1 MNMSRETNILNKN
14 NIYAIAVGDRFKQNK
29 DACYLLYAPL
39 ANKFQLVLP
48 EQVSALS
55 QQLENGI
62 DVNDVFKPFLE
73 VPELKSA
80 SSDIST
86 ESFCTL
92 HLLLN
97 EKCNFHCHYCYSAKG
112 RSKAELTMEVI
123 QTMLDYFLSEER
135 KAVNDRT
142 IMFMGGGEPVMSYK
156 LLEEATY
163 YAEQITDGTSVK
175 PHFSL
180 TTNGSLLSDSI
191 IEFLKEHN
199 FTVQVS
205 FEILPDVQKS
215 QRGSYDAVASNIL
228 KLGKSQVTHYVRSTI
243 TEMNVNRI
251 CEMVEY
257 AHSMFPDLNKL
268 SCQQVVDPEYFTTVD
283 VVNKFFND
291 YFDSFNSARKL
302 ADRYGITLRS
312 SSSHLINYSKRDRF
326 CYNLL
331 CLTPYNTLTLCP
343 DVSSPN
349 EPDYNNSLVGQ
360 VADHSVNFNQEAFAK
375 LSSSTI
381 HSISKCRD
389 CYARWNCGSGCPSSR
404 RVYRPEIFDS
414 ICDYYRRMLTESLLE
429 ALTIK
434 YQQSTHRNLYD
445 DITEKLCPVNK

>member
-1 MNMSRETNILNKN
+1 MLQETNTLNKN

-29 DACYLLYAPL
+29 EACYLLYAPL

-48 EQVSALS
+48 EQVSSFS
-55 QQLENGI
+55 QQLENGAE
-62 DVNDVFKPFLE
+62 VNEAFKSFLE
-73 VPELKSA
+73 VQELKSA
-80 SSDIST
+80 SSEIST
-86 ESFCTL
+86 DSFCTL

-112 RSKAELTMEVI
+112 RSKAELTIEVI
-123 QTMLDYFLSEER
+123 QTMLDYFLSEKR

-142 IMFMGGGEPVMSYK
+142 VMFMGGGEPVMSYK
-156 LLEEATY
+156 LLEEATN
-163 YAEQITDGTSVK
+163 YAEKITKGTSVK

-180 TTNGSLLSDSI
+180 TTNGSLLNDSI
-191 IEFLKEHN
+191 IQFLKEHN

-205 FEILPDVQKS
+205 FEILPDVQKL
-215 QRGSYDAVASNIL
+215 QRGLYDAVAKNIL
-228 KLGKSQVTHYVRSTI
+228 KLGENQVTHYVRSTI
-243 TEMNVNRI
+243 TEANVNRI

-257 AHSMFPDLNKL
+257 AHTHFPNLNKL

-283 VVNKFFND
+283 VVNKFFDD
-291 YFDSFNSARKL
+291 YFESFNNARRL
-302 ADRYGITLRS
+302 ADQYGITLRS
-312 SSSHLINYSKRDRF
+312 SSSHLINYSKRERF
-326 CYNLL
+326 CYNLV

-349 EPDYNNSLVGQ
+349 EEDYNASLVGQ
-360 VADHSVNFNQEAFAK
+360 VTDHSVSFNDDAFTR
-375 LSSSTI
+375 LSSFSI

-389 CYARWNCGSGCPSSR
+389 CYAKWNCGSGCPSSR
-404 RVYRPEIFDS
+404 RIYKAEIFDA

-434 YQQSTHRNLYD
+434 YHKSTNHNLYD
-445 DITEKLCPVNK
+445 VITEKLCSINK